1 MFKIFRGRE
10 LYLRTVIYILAVI
23 VFFSC
28 WNILGEGTA
37 YIGATIAKGSLIM
50 MGTDLTGNPIRSTLI
65 FLGVF
70 LYIGLFSFLS
80 SLNIYTGFII
90 NFVSIFLL
98 AYNFSSNIKQIIWRP
113 FVLGYLYLLVEPGTA
128 QELPVRLITLALGAL
143 FMILTQFILNK
154 NKAKKNLE
162 SGLKTLV
169 EEIEKKIDIILEGK
183 EVLTTTKFKVI
194 SSVDKIVSTVYSKK
208 IDPFFITKDDN
219 IVLNLAL
226 YAERLN
232 YLLKEINVDLH
243 NNIEK
248 SFIEDLSS
256 LTHEIHDLIG
266 KKNSNDQLLNLLNN
280 FYNKHI
286 ESAKDDYYLYE
297 ILQNLNMLK
306 LSIENAAYNGFKV
319 KDILFNRKLRNEI
332 STVFKVNFKTDSLRF
347 AFAFRLSITISVA
360 YFIVHFLNIPKGSW
374 IVFTIYAVMDPL
386 IEDSKKRFP
395 KRFKGTL
402 LGIAIFLVVYFT
414 VKSIVI
420 QGIIFIGFYYVYVIA
435 KDFGVKTMCTA
446 VVGIGLFGIVTQEP
460 RQGAMY
466 RLVFMIIGIIIGYL
480 ASRYILPYNLTK
492 SKNRIMSIYHTLSK
506 EILDFAFNNPI
517 NDYYFKILSEKLM
530 LSKLYESKLVARND
544 EEIKEFIF
552 NQRILNNTIYFLL
565 YSIKD
570 NEQKDKVVEDFKK
583 YILEVEAYNNNEIKD
598 EVAII
603 KKIKRKFKNGFHEIE
618 SNEEKLLFINLY
630 RIVIRMRESKIL
642 LEKVKGEI

>member
-10 LYLRTVIYILAVI
+10 LYLRTLIYILAVI

-50 MGTDLTGNPIRSTLI
+50 MGTDLTGNPIRSMLI

-70 LYIGLFSFLS
+70 LYIGVFSFLS
-80 SLNIYTGFII
+80 SLNLYTGLLI
-90 NFVSIFLL
+90 NFFSIFIL

-128 QELPVRLITLALGAL
+128 KELPVRLITLALGAL
-143 FMILTQFILNK
+143 FMMLTQFILNK
-154 NKAKKNLE
+154 NKSKKNLE

-169 EEIEKKIDIILEGK
+169 EEISKKIDVILEGK
-183 EVLTTTKFKVI
+183 EVLTTKYKVI

-208 IDPFFITKDDN
+208 IDPFFITKNDN

-232 YLLKEINVDLH
+232 YLLKEINIDLH

-248 SFIEDLSS
+248 SFIEDLSI

-266 KKNSNDQLLNLLNN
+266 RKNTNENLLNILDD

-286 ESAKDDYYLYE
+286 DSAKEDYYLYE

-306 LSIENAAYNGFKV
+306 LSIKNATYDGFKV
-319 KDILFNRKLRNEI
+319 RDILFNLKLRKEI
-332 STVFKVNFKTDSLRF
+332 STVFKINFRADSLRF
-347 AFAFRLSITISVA
+347 AFAFRLAFTISIA
-360 YFIVHFLNIPKGSW
+360 YFIVHLLNIPKGSW

-402 LGIAIFLVVYFT
+402 LGIGIFLVVYFT
-414 VKSIVI
+414 VKSTLI
-420 QGIIFIGFYYVYVIA
+420 QGIIFIGFYYIYVIA

-466 RLVFMIIGIIIGYL
+466 RLVFMMIGIVIGYL
-480 ASRYILPYNLTK
+480 ASKYLLPYNLTK
-492 SKNRIMSIYHTLSK
+492 SKNRLMSIYHDLSK
-506 EILDFAFNNPI
+506 EILEFGFNNPI

-530 LSKLYESKLVARND
+530 LSKLYESKLVARED
-544 EEIKEFIF
+544 ENIKDFIY

-570 NEQKDKVVEDFKK
+570 NEQKDKIVEDFKR
-583 YILEVEAYNNNEIKD
+583 YVSEVDSYNKVEIKN
-598 EVAII
+598 EAAII
-603 KKIKRKFKNGFHEIE
+603 QKIKRKFRNGFKEME

-630 RIVIRMRESKIL
+630 RIVVRIRESKIL

>member
-1 MFKIFRGRE
+1 MFKIFKGRE
-10 LYLRTVIYILAVI
+10 LYLRTVVYILAVI

-37 YIGATIAKGSLIM
+37 YIGATIAKGALIM
-50 MGTDLTGNPIRSTLI
+50 IGTDLTGNPIRSTLI

-70 LYIGLFSFLS
+70 LYIGIFSFLS
-80 SLNIYTGFII
+80 SLNLYTGLII
-90 NFVSIFLL
+90 NFISIFIL

-113 FVLGYLYLLVEPGTA
+113 FVLGYLYLLVEPGTVH
-128 QELPVRLITLALGAL
+128 QLPIRLLTLALGAL
-143 FMILTQFILNK
+143 FMILTQFIVNK

-169 EEIEKKIDIILEGK
+169 EEILKKIDVILEGK
-183 EVLTTTKFKVI
+183 EVLTKKYKVI

-208 IDPFFITKDDN
+208 IDPFFITKNDN

-232 YLLKEINVDLH
+232 YLLKEINIDLH

-248 SFIEDLSS
+248 SFIEDLGN
-256 LTHEIHDLIG
+256 LTHEIHELIG
-266 KKNSNDQLLNLLNN
+266 KKDSNDKLLILLNN

-286 ESAKDDYYLYE
+286 ECAKDDYYLYE

-306 LSIENAAYNGFKV
+306 LSIENATYNGFKL
-319 KDILFNRKLRNEI
+319 KDILFNIKLRKEI

-347 AFAFRLSITISVA
+347 AFAFRLAFTISVA
-360 YFIVHFLNIPKGSW
+360 YFIVHLLNIPKGSW

-414 VKSIVI
+414 VKSILI
-420 QGIIFIGFYYVYVIA
+420 QGIIFIGFYYIYVIA

-466 RLVFMIIGIIIGYL
+466 RLIFMIIGIIIGYL
-480 ASRYILPYNLTK
+480 ASKYLLPYDLTK
-492 SKNRIMSIYHTLSK
+492 SKNRVMSIYHDLSK
-506 EILDFAFNNPI
+506 EILEFGFNNPI
-517 NDYYFKILSEKLM
+517 DDYYFKILSEKLM
-530 LSKLYESKLVARND
+530 LSKLYESKLVARDD
-544 EEIKEFIF
+544 ENIKDFIY

-570 NEQKDKVVEDFKK
+570 NEQKGKIVEDFKK
-583 YILEVEAYNNNEIKD
+583 YIYEVNSYSEIEMKNEA
-598 EVAII
+598 AII
-603 KKIKRKFKNGFHEIE
+603 QKIKGKFKNGFKEIQ

-630 RIVIRMRESKIL
+630 RIVVRMRESKIL
-642 LEKVKGEI
+642 LEKVKGEV